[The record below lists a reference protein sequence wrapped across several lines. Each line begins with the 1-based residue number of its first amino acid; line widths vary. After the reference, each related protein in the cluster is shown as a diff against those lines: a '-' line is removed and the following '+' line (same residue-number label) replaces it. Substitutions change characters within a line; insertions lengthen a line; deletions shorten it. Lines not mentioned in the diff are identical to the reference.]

1 MIWVWV
7 AAVTALLAVLLVLV
21 LSRPIR
27 IPHEPDREG
36 SQDAEAS
43 GAYDQVSLWP
53 IYAFERHI
61 IVRALVNED
70 PSGTLLDVGCGPGH
84 LTAALSRK
92 FPDAASV
99 GLDVN
104 GHMLALARRR
114 FRSVTGLGFVRGDAE
129 RLPFADSSIDTIV
142 SSLSLHHW
150 KDAGAALKEIGRV
163 LTPGGRVV
171 LFDLRRDCPKW
182 VYLVFVVGQAV
193 FLPAAIRRTNGA
205 VGSIWA
211 SWTAAELGAML
222 QDAGFQRP
230 RVESRFSWLLVR
242 CGKPPGTWSSSVRFT
257 VSGGDDMMDNRG

>member
-1 MIWVWV
+1 MIWV
-7 AAVTALLAVLLVLV
+7 AAVTVLCVVLLALVLG
-21 LSRPIR
+21 RPMR

-36 SQDAEAS
+36 YQDAKAS
-43 GAYDQVSLWP
+43 GAYDQVSCWP

-61 IVRALVNED
+61 MTGALARER
-70 PSGTLLDVGCGPGH
+70 PSGTLLDIGCGPGH

-114 FRSVTGLGFVRGDAE
+114 FRAVPGLGFVRGDAE

-150 KDAGAALKEIGRV
+150 KDAAAALKEIGRV
-163 LTPGGRVV
+163 LTPGGSLV

-182 VYLVFVVGQAV
+182 VYFVFVVGQAV

-211 SWTAAELGAML
+211 SWTAAELGEML
-222 QDAGFQRP
+222 NDAGFRTP

-242 CGKPPGTWSSSVRFT
+242 CGKPPAGPSSSGRFT
-257 VSGGDDMMDNRG
+257 GSGGDDMMDSRG